1 MKVKV
6 LVAQSCLTLC
16 NPVRCNQPGPSVHGI
31 LQARILEWVA
41 IPFSRRSS
49 WPRDQTQ
56 TFCIA
61 SRFFTIWPTREAPVC
76 KYGIGK
82 TSSLA
87 AVGGNRGIWS
97 SQTQIQRINIIF
109 YIDLS
114 GSFMKSFIQN
124 NFIYFIWL
132 RGYPGWLGSDA
143 KKSACNVRDL
153 GSILGQEDPL
163 EKEMAIHSSILA
175 WKIPW
180 TE

>member
-1 MKVKV
+1 M
-6 LVAQSCLTLC
+6 
-16 NPVRCNQPGPSVHGI
+16 
-31 LQARILEWVA
+31 
-41 IPFSRRSS
+41 
-49 WPRDQTQ
+49 
-56 TFCIA
+56 
-61 SRFFTIWPTREAPVC
+61 C

-163 EKEMAIHSSILA
+163 EKAVATHSSTLVWKNPMDGEA
-175 WKIPW
+175 W
-180 TE
+180 